1 MLALKAGVIGTLCV
15 GAGAWMLFSETR
27 HSLTGVHATAVL
39 VERVTECKAEFQPVG
54 ESRRKEAMPCDQAEA
69 FRAVVGDKKVRVHKT
84 FLSVLK
90 IPGANGVQH
99 TARVSDA
106 TMGSIF
112 TPIGGTV
119 QVVYTPGQ
127 PDDVRPPMTLARVQ
141 GNLGM
146 MGLGVVLLLIAF
158 FGPILRMLQ
167 GAVTGKADA
176 ETGQSAQQ
184 TAPEVPQLTR
194 GQLVLQEAAAA
205 QAQRLRTGAA
215 PQQGFGRRAEAR
227 LAAAGGSRR

>member
-1 MLALKAGVIGTLCV
+1 LPFNV
-15 GAGAWMLFSETR
+15 
-27 HSLTGVHATAVL
+27 
-39 VERVTECKAEFQPVG
+39 
-54 ESRRKEAMPCDQAEA
+54 SRRKEAMSCDQADA
-69 FRAVVGDKKVRVHKT
+69 FRAVVGDNKVRVHRT
-84 FLSVLK
+84 FLSVLRF
-90 IPGANGVQH
+90 PGANGVQH

-106 TMGSIF
+106 TMNSIF
-112 TPIGGTV
+112 VPIGGTV

-146 MGLGVVLLLIAF
+146 MGLGVILLLIAF

-167 GAVTGKADA
+167 GAVTGKEGDEADR
-176 ETGQSAQQ
+176 SASQA
-184 TAPEVPQLTR
+184 APETPQLTR

-205 QAQRLRTGAA
+205 QRLRAGTA
-215 PQQGFGRRAEAR
+215 PQQGFGRRAETR

>member
-1 MLALKAGVIGTLCV
+1 MLGVKAGVIGVLCV

-167 GAVTGKADA
+167 GAVTGKEDA
-176 ETGQSAQQ
+176 EVGRSAPQQ
-184 TAPEVPQLTR
+184 AAPEMPQLTR
-194 GQLVLQEAAAA
+194 GQQVLQEAAA
-205 QAQRLRTGAA
+205 AQRLRTGAA

>member
-1 MLALKAGVIGTLCV
+1 MLGVKAGVIGALCV

-90 IPGANGVQH
+90 IPGANGTEH
-99 TARVSDA
+99 TVKVSDA
-106 TMGSIF
+106 TMNSIF
-112 TPIGGTV
+112 VPIGGTV

-146 MGLGVVLLLIAF
+146 MGLGVLCLLIAF
-158 FGPILRMLQ
+158 FGPILRMLH
-167 GAVTGKADA
+167 GAVTGKGEA

-184 TAPEVPQLTR
+184 VAPETPQLTR
-194 GQLVLQEAAAA
+194 GQRVLQEAAE
-205 QAQRLRTGAA
+205 AQRLRAGTAA
-215 PQQGFGRRAEAR
+215 QQGFGRRAEAR

>member
-1 MLALKAGVIGTLCV
+1 MLGLKAGVIGTLCV

-69 FRAVVGDKKVRVHKT
+69 FRALVGDKKVRVYKT
-84 FLSVLK
+84 FLSVLR

-99 TARVSDA
+99 TVRVSDA

-146 MGLGVVLLLIAF
+146 IGLGVLLLLIAF
-158 FGPILRMLQ
+158 FGPILRMLHA
-167 GAVTGKADA
+167 AVAGKGSAEADRPA
-176 ETGQSAQQ
+176 PQA
-184 TAPEVPQLTR
+184 APEMPQLTR
-194 GQLVLQEAAAA
+194 GQQVLQEAAAA
-205 QAQRLRTGAA
+205 QRLRAGGA
-215 PQQGFGRRAEAR
+215 PQKFGRRAEAR
-227 LAAAGGSRR
+227 FAAAAGSRG